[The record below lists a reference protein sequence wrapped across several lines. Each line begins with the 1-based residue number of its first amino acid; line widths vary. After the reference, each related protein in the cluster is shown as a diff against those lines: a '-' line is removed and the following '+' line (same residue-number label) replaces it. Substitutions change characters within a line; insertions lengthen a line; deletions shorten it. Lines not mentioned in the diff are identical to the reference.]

1 MITMMM
7 MLKTTMRMMMK
18 MTIETIET
26 NLKEIGETV
35 TQRCRLDPQAVND
48 TVTAF
53 IIIVIIVIIVIVVIV
68 VIVVIIIIMIIIMTV
83 TGTHPPVNSE
93 RSVSA
98 MWSSSC

>member
-68 VIVVIIIIMIIIMTV
+68 VIIIIMIIIMTV

>member
-53 IIIVIIVIIVIVVIV
+53 IIIVIIVIVVIV

>member
-7 MLKTTMRMMMK
+7 MLKMTMRMMMK

-53 IIIVIIVIIVIVVIV
+53 IIIVIIVIIVIVVI
-68 VIVVIIIIMIIIMTV
+68 IIIMIIIMTV